1 MQINDMLST
10 SYASLALCILTLAI
24 CSFLHFN
31 ISKRTKSNT
40 TRNKLQ
46 HHKNG
51 QAAHVPFFYIPPSTA
66 KDSMPP
72 FVDLY
77 RILANYKDSM
87 DNIISSMVLSQEI
100 AQRSEWDVFPESDDN
115 DDTTSKRNMLS
126 SKLEDRIKRT
136 AEVLELDYFILQ
148 DMLKSFRVTNGLPFA
163 GDKEWTDIMN
173 PSEEKT
179 PSYDSAMQVITHI
192 VRDWSS
198 EGSRSRDS
206 LYHWSIL
213 ELMKH
218 ATKEMPVLVPGSGL
232 ARLAHDISLTG
243 FKAEANELSICMSAA
258 AYRFLNGE
266 ISAKGFVHPFAF
278 DGLIN
283 EVNSN
288 DRYKTIEFPGT
299 SDQFLDKLVREGDVK
314 QGSLSY
320 TIGDFVEIYAQTA
333 YKGQY
338 GSVVTCFF
346 IDTAT
351 NIFEYLLVIR
361 NTLKSGGV
369 WINVGPLQWHQNAK
383 VHPSADE
390 LKVIIESM
398 GFQIESW
405 SVDKEAINYR
415 HDDRD
420 EAVRHTKYEGYRPL
434 RFVATLLPSTKN
446 SLVQENVAEKIMR
459 MRTRGVPN
467 FQPFT
472 SPSRT
477 GRASSV
483 SHVTITELS

>member
-10 SYASLALCILTLAI
+10 SYASLALCTLSLAI

-31 ISKRTKSNT
+31 SSKRTKSNA
-40 TRNKLQ
+40 TRNKKLQ

-66 KDSMPP
+66 KASMPP

-87 DNIISSMVLSQEI
+87 DNVISSIVLSQEI
-100 AQRSEWDVFPESDDN
+100 AQRSEWDVFPDADD
-115 DDTTSKRNMLS
+115 DDTSKRKLLS
-126 SKLEDRIKRT
+126 SKLEDRISRT

-148 DMLKSFRVTNGLPFA
+148 DMLKPFEVTNGLPFA
-163 GDKEWTDIMN
+163 GDKEWTAITN

-192 VRDWSS
+192 VRDWSN

-218 ATKEMPVLVPGSGL
+218 DTSEMPVLVPGSGL
-232 ARLAHDISLTG
+232 GRLAHDISLTG
-243 FKAEANELSICMSAA
+243 FKAEANELSICMSTA
-258 AYRFLNGE
+258 AYRFLNGD

-278 DGLIN
+278 DFLIN

-288 DRYKTIEFPGT
+288 DRYKAIEFPGT
-299 SDQFLDKLVREGDVK
+299 SDQFLDKLVREGDIK

-320 TIGDFVEIYAQTA
+320 TIGDFVEIYAQNA
-333 YKGQY
+333 YKSQY

-361 NTLKSGGV
+361 NALKSGGL

-390 LKVIIESM
+390 LKLIIESM

-434 RFVATLLPSTKN
+434 RFVATLLPSTKS
-446 SLVQENVAEKIMR
+446 SLVEENVAEKIMR

-467 FQPFT
+467 FQPST
-472 SPSRT
+472 SPSP